1 MLRKAQQMLSLKL
14 RGMMAIVAL
23 GLVVSL
29 GALSSAQALISQ
41 TESPFTLAARPV
53 LQIDDGAASE
63 PYVGETLEAKTD
75 FFGGWDPSPTTMT
88 YTWSADGKKIKKAA
102 GSSYTLTSR
111 EVGKSISVQVVGS
124 RESYVTTTKVSDP
137 TGTVSAAR
145 IFVSASVPSITG
157 VTSVGVI
164 LSSSVAPWSAPGK
177 TVVYSY
183 QWLRNGKP
191 IKGAT
196 AYTYRLTSKEAG
208 KTMTVRWT
216 GSAPGYLTVIRTSS
230 ATVKVTP

>member
-1 MLRKAQQMLSLKL
+1 MLSLKL
-14 RGMMAIVAL
+14 RGMIVIVAL
-23 GLVVSL
+23 GSVVSL
-29 GALSSAQALISQ
+29 GALSSVQAFAASIDSA
-41 TESPFTLAARPV
+41 FTSAARPV
-53 LQIDDGAASE
+53 LQIDDGSAGE
-63 PYVGETLEAKTD
+63 PYVGETLEAKTN

-88 YTWSADGKKIKKAA
+88 YTWSANGKQIKKAT

-111 EVGKSISVQVVGS
+111 EVGKSMSVQVVGS
-124 RESYVTTTKVSDP
+124 LESYVTTTRVSDP

-145 IFVSASVPSITG
+145 TFASASVPSVSG

-177 TVVYSY
+177 VVVYSY
-183 QWLRNGKP
+183 QWLSNGKP

-196 AYTYRLTSKEAG
+196 AFTYRLTSKEAG

-230 ATVKVTP
+230 ATAKVTL